1 MKEKQVNILPKKRES
16 VLRTIWKQRVSW
28 LMMLPF
34 LALFTFITI
43 IPALVSIILSFFHYN
58 MFQAP
63 VFAGLDNF
71 INLFLNDSVF
81 ITSLSNTLVY
91 AVITGLGGYLLS
103 FAVAWVI
110 NDLPDKMRAFV
121 TLVFYAPSISGAATA
136 VFSILFSSDGAG
148 YINAWLLKF
157 GIISTPILWFQNPN
171 LALGMVIAVQLW
183 LSLGVGFLSFVAGL
197 KNVDRTLYES
207 AALDGVRNRF
217 QELWYITLPS
227 MRPMLLFGA
236 VTQITSAFSGGAL
249 VTALC
254 GNPSVDY
261 SAHTLLLHASD
272 YAGTR
277 LEMGYAAAVSIV
289 LFALIMFT
297 YKFCT
302 LLLSRVGK

>member
-1 MKEKQVNILPKKRES
+1 MKEKQVNILPSKRES
-16 VLRTIWKQRVSW
+16 VLRTVWKQKVSW

-43 IPALVSIILSFFHYN
+43 IPAIVSIVLSFFHYN
-58 MFQAP
+58 MFQTP

-103 FAVAWVI
+103 FAVAWII
-110 NDLPDKMRAFV
+110 NDLPDKLRAFV

-136 VFSILFSSDGAG
+136 VFTILFSSDGTG
-148 YINAWLLKF
+148 YVNAWLLKL
-157 GIISTPILWFQNPN
+157 GVISTPILWFQDPE

-217 QELWYITLPS
+217 QELWYITLPG

-236 VTQITSAFSGGAL
+236 VTQITGAFSGGAL

>member
-1 MKEKQVNILPKKRES
+1 MKEKQVNILPEKRES

-110 NDLPDKMRAFV
+110 NDLPDKLRAFV

-157 GIISTPILWFQNPN
+157 GIISTPILWFQDPN

-249 VTALC
+249 VTAMC

>member
-1 MKEKQVNILPKKRES
+1 MKEKQVNILPEKRES

-110 NDLPDKMRAFV
+110 NDLPDKLRAFV

-157 GIISTPILWFQNPN
+157 GIISTPILWFQDPN

-207 AALDGVRNRF
+207 AVLDGVRNRF

>member
-1 MKEKQVNILPKKRES
+1 MKNKKADALREKREG
-16 VLRTIWKQRVSW
+16 VLKTVWKQKISW

-43 IPALVSIILSFFHYN
+43 IPAIVSIALSFFHYN
-58 MFQAP
+58 MFQTP
-63 VFAGLDNF
+63 VFAGLDNY

-103 FAVAWVI
+103 FIVAWII
-110 NDLPDKMRAFV
+110 NDLPDKLRAIV
-121 TLVFYAPSISGAATA
+121 TLVFYAPSISGAATTI
-136 VFSILFSSDGAG
+136 FTLLFSSDGNG
-148 YINAWLLKF
+148 YVNAWLLKM
-157 GIISTPILWFQNPN
+157 GIISSPILWFQDPD

-197 KNVDRTLYES
+197 KNVDRTLYEC

-217 QELWYITLPS
+217 QELWYITLPC
-227 MRPMLLFGA
+227 MKPMLLFGA

-272 YAGTR
+272 YASTR
-277 LEMGYAAAVSIV
+277 LEMGYAAAVSII

>member
-1 MKEKQVNILPKKRES
+1 MNKKQVNILPNKREN
-16 VLRTIWKQRVSW
+16 VFRTIWKQKVSW

-43 IPALVSIILSFFHYN
+43 IPAIVSIVLSFFHYN
-58 MFQAP
+58 MFQEP
-63 VFAGLDNF
+63 VFAGLANF

-103 FAVAWVI
+103 FVVAWVI
-110 NDLPDKMRAFV
+110 NDLPDALRAFV

-136 VFSILFSSDGAG
+136 VFQLLFSSDGTG
-148 YINAWLLKF
+148 YINAWLLKL
-157 GIISTPILWFQNPN
+157 GIISTPILWFQDPN

-277 LEMGYAAAVSIV
+277 LEMGYAAAVSVV

-302 LLLSRVGK
+302 LLLNRVGK

>member
-1 MKEKQVNILPKKRES
+1 MKKKQVNILSDKREN
-16 VLRTIWKQRVSW
+16 VFRTIWNQKVSW

-43 IPALVSIILSFFHYN
+43 IPAVVSIVLSFFHYN
-58 MFQAP
+58 MFQSP

-110 NDLPDKMRAFV
+110 NDLPDKLRSFV

-136 VFSILFSSDGAG
+136 VFALLFSSDGSG

-157 GIISTPILWFQNPN
+157 GVISTPILWFQDPT

-197 KNVDRTLYES
+197 KNVDRSLYES

-217 QELWYITLPS
+217 QELWYITLPG

-277 LEMGYAAAVSIV
+277 LEMGYAAAVSVV

-302 LLLSRVGK
+302 LLLNRVGK

>member
-1 MKEKQVNILPKKRES
+1 MKENNVNILPGKRKS
-16 VLRTIWKQRVSW
+16 VLRTIWEQRVSW
-28 LMMLPF
+28 LMMMPF
-34 LALFTFITI
+34 LALFVFITI
-43 IPALVSIILSFFHYN
+43 IPALISIILSFFHYN
-58 MFQAP
+58 MFQTP

-71 INLFLNDSVF
+71 VNLFLNDSVF

-103 FAVAWVI
+103 FVVAWLI
-110 NDLPDKMRAFV
+110 NDLPDKLRAIV
-121 TLVFYAPSISGAATA
+121 TLVFYAPSISGAATP

-148 YINAWLLKF
+148 YVNAWLLKL
-157 GIISTPILWFQNPN
+157 GIISTPILWFQDPD
-171 LALGMVIAVQLW
+171 LALGMVIVVQLW

-217 QELWYITLPS
+217 QELWYITLPC
-227 MRPMLLFGA
+227 MKPMLLFGA

-261 SAHTLLLHASD
+261 SAHTLLLHATD
-272 YAGTR
+272 YASTR
-277 LEMGYAAAVSIV
+277 LEMGYAAAVSVV
-289 LFALIMFT
+289 LFALIMIT

>member
-1 MKEKQVNILPKKRES
+1 MKTKQAKTLPGKRENI
-16 VLRTIWKQRVSW
+16 VRTIWSQRSSW
-28 LMMLPF
+28 MMLAPY
-34 LALFTFITI
+34 LALFIFTTA
-43 IPALVSIILSFFHYN
+43 IPALISIVLSFFHYN
-58 MFQAP
+58 MFQDP
-63 VFAGLDNF
+63 VFAGLSNF
-71 INLFLNDSVF
+71 VNLFLNDSVF

-103 FAVAWVI
+103 FAVAWII
-110 NDLPDKMRAFV
+110 NDLPNKLRAFV

-136 VFSILFSSDGAG
+136 VFGILFSPDGNG
-148 YINAWLLKF
+148 YINAWLMKL
-157 GIISTPILWFQNPN
+157 GIISDPIMWFQDPE
-171 LALGMVIAVQLW
+171 LALGMVILVQLW

-207 AALDGVRNRF
+207 ASLDGVRNRF
-217 QELWYITLPS
+217 QELWYITLPC

-236 VTQITSAFSGGAL
+236 VTQITSAFSGGVL
-249 VTALC
+249 VTQLC

-277 LEMGYAAAVSIV
+277 LEMGYAAASSLV
-289 LFALIMFT
+289 LFALITFS

-302 LLLSRVGK
+302 LLLNRVGK